1 MKPWLVVA
9 GLFGLTAVGMG
20 AFAAHGLKPLLAPE
34 QLAVLQTGVQYQL
47 WHGLALLL
55 VAQLLA
61 REPVRLLQLAAWG
74 FALGTVLFSGSLYLL
89 ILAGWPVGLVTP
101 LGGLLLMT
109 GWAALVAYGCRR
121 CGP

>member
-1 MKPWLVVA
+1 V
-9 GLFGLTAVGMG
+9 
-20 AFAAHGLKPLLAPE
+20 LAPE

-55 VAQLLA
+55 VALLLA